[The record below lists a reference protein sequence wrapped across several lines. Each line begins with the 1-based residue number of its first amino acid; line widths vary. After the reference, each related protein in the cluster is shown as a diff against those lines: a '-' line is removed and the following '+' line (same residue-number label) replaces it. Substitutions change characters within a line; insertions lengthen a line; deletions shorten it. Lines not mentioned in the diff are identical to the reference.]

1 MVERGDSRDSDSD
14 ETIVEGSVT
23 ESDVEGEEF
32 CRRRLYFAFKDVPL
46 TTETRINEGHLSPE
60 ICFVQKFYDHTYARD
75 ENQVNPIL
83 QEADASD
90 PSQSLLHGWI
100 NCSSLTEN
108 ISKPDF
114 SANASVV
121 EQQDNSLDVKLNGF
135 QKDEEEKVSNEDLFP
150 ETSPYLDVL
159 LEDMIMVPKE
169 QDIFLHDLEGCLRT
183 CMTMLDTDNTVK
195 DHSSNNNTDLSQT
208 SPGKIFMEALTE
220 ETIETG
226 EFDISDL
233 LVSLDDSETFKTIKP
248 LFDKLESP
256 GQAFS
261 IDPSP
266 DENSDTLP
274 VQLLT
279 ALDALS
285 GSVEQPVTPVVPNET
300 ELSTE
305 AEQLCSEP
313 CTPRCDDEST
323 QITNMIDP
331 QLATVQGDEA
341 KALTGCNLQRT
352 TNEQPVDG
360 QQREK
365 EVIADYWDAIS
376 SEIPTGEG
384 SSCSAEA
391 AAHVETA
398 LTTLRETS
406 PKKCR
411 DDVSSHQ
418 YTLEQTQQSM
428 SHSGITT
435 RSRAKDF
442 DKIQKSTSKDKQNVE
457 TNICQETTLDK
468 DTKPEQRRSMRIQ
481 TRQGREAFR
490 QNSVQPWR
498 ISRSVVNRRNAYG
511 ETLLHRAVAH
521 QDVDFVQN
529 IIKVGGKVN
538 IQDYAGWTALHIASL
553 KGCYDI
559 ANALLKAGADVNA
572 RGNKQVTPLQDTVK
586 EGHYEMAELLLW
598 YGADPLLK
606 NEMGR
611 CALEE
616 ASNSS
621 MRRLLNSYTAKSR
634 KDSVPGGDDSKN
646 MNSTQSAEDTNLHQI
661 SLQTN
666 ESEPVCANLTDSDS
680 RNISQQRIVNE
691 VQNIYTNKSEDG
703 TSCNEHTLQ
712 ENPETLLAQAATDG
726 ETVSRSPFNST
737 SGTLSTTEQKAPQ
750 PENGRKILLNAEE
763 SVEGYH
769 LETENVASLEIEPV
783 ALQLH
788 EKDTLPIR
796 QKRDDLQETNS
807 KADLSSGV
815 NAARISPCSFQ
826 IVETVQKETTQK
838 TDEGVFAGESGT
850 EGTGKNGKEGI
861 AKTNVLS
868 QFTETEE
875 LQSKRVRLDH
885 QETSQKAASYPSGNK
900 TKLLSKP
907 SEFSQTSE
915 QQTSKKSESS
925 LPATKKDVILLG
937 TCTTGAERR
946 VRTKRNAKGETA
958 LHIAAGRGNLPLVKS
973 LISSG
978 VCVNDQDYAGWTA
991 IHEAANKGFTE
1002 VITELL
1008 KAGAN
1013 VNSRSLDGILPIHD
1027 AVSGNYLEAVR
1038 ILLQHGA
1045 NPLERDASGKSALDE
1060 ACNDEMK
1067 ELLKSYS
1074 AGESVLPVETTQIGE
1089 RRYPSRSRRSKCY
1102 SDYPNKDDTALEP
1115 QHEKYGYTLAAI
1127 QEKQKELLLLELRT
1141 SKDADV
1147 YTQRLSQMQDTLNE
1161 MLAEQKTESDML
1173 AKKYRASVES
1183 FNRGALRKQLA
1194 NLASKQK
1201 CLLTVAQT
1209 QEKLVQKIRSYR
1221 KTKHVFSASCSENQ
1235 ISDLGISHG
1244 NDKSQSLTADD
1255 VMCPDAVA
1263 FSKGLGASMP
1273 NGETVEA
1280 DLSLENRFSA
1290 QECSQ
1295 HPHICLGETGG
1306 NKEAIRS
1313 EEASGHPLTSENRV
1327 GEYPF
1332 DNISKLTGAV
1342 AVVTSPSETTV
1353 VPTKIK
1359 CSQQKDIDCAAIA
1372 EQGNK
1377 SLNSTS
1383 VTNALNTVKPRSTV
1397 VNNNVCHCGSD
1408 CQQVLKDGDLH
1419 GYIHKK
1425 AFQQHQQKVIL
1436 SPSTKNFPNTMQ
1448 QISFQSSENS
1458 LNGNSRITNL
1468 ASNTD
1473 YPVNLIEK
1481 FSQSYS
1487 NQGCKQKQVMYG
1499 RKYNKNPQL
1508 VDLLVLG
1515 RIKPG
1520 ENVLEFKLQEIS
1532 HKATVLKNGRIR
1544 TSKGKILLSPVLWV
1558 KDLLGRDIP
1567 VTWKYV
1573 WNKVTYLGTQLS
1585 KLLIE
1590 EESVSS
1596 ELELQ
1601 ESQEREPLEKN
1612 RVIRDPSNQNQRYQS
1627 PGTVSIA
1634 QPLCSFNLSNVQ
1646 PKTPSLTQTE
1656 VAKKLAHAEREAA
1669 VTKEFKSSSVQFNS
1683 VESLTHFPQFNQV
1696 LMVSKEEFLPC
1707 SAMEKYWNFYKGCEN
1722 FGF

>member
-1 MVERGDSRDSDSD
+1 
-14 ETIVEGSVT
+14 
-23 ESDVEGEEF
+23 
-32 CRRRLYFAFKDVPL
+32 
-46 TTETRINEGHLSPE
+46 
-60 ICFVQKFYDHTYARD
+60 
-75 ENQVNPIL
+75 
-83 QEADASD
+83 
-90 PSQSLLHGWI
+90 
-100 NCSSLTEN
+100 
-108 ISKPDF
+108 
-114 SANASVV
+114 
-121 EQQDNSLDVKLNGF
+121 
-135 QKDEEEKVSNEDLFP
+135 
-150 ETSPYLDVL
+150 
-159 LEDMIMVPKE
+159 
-169 QDIFLHDLEGCLRT
+169 
-183 CMTMLDTDNTVK
+183 
-195 DHSSNNNTDLSQT
+195 
-208 SPGKIFMEALTE
+208 
-220 ETIETG
+220 
-226 EFDISDL
+226 
-233 LVSLDDSETFKTIKP
+233 
-248 LFDKLESP
+248 
-256 GQAFS
+256 
-261 IDPSP
+261 
-266 DENSDTLP
+266 
-274 VQLLT
+274 
-279 ALDALS
+279 
-285 GSVEQPVTPVVPNET
+285 
-300 ELSTE
+300 
-305 AEQLCSEP
+305 
-313 CTPRCDDEST
+313 
-323 QITNMIDP
+323 
-331 QLATVQGDEA
+331 
-341 KALTGCNLQRT
+341 
-352 TNEQPVDG
+352 
-360 QQREK
+360 
-365 EVIADYWDAIS
+365 
-376 SEIPTGEG
+376 
-384 SSCSAEA
+384 
-391 AAHVETA
+391 
-398 LTTLRETS
+398 
-406 PKKCR
+406 
-411 DDVSSHQ
+411 
-418 YTLEQTQQSM
+418 
-428 SHSGITT
+428 
-435 RSRAKDF
+435 
-442 DKIQKSTSKDKQNVE
+442 
-457 TNICQETTLDK
+457 
-468 DTKPEQRRSMRIQ
+468 
-481 TRQGREAFR
+481 
-490 QNSVQPWR
+490 
-498 ISRSVVNRRNAYG
+498 
-511 ETLLHRAVAH
+511 
-521 QDVDFVQN
+521 
-529 IIKVGGKVN
+529 
-538 IQDYAGWTALHIASL
+538 
-553 KGCYDI
+553 
-559 ANALLKAGADVNA
+559 
-572 RGNKQVTPLQDTVK
+572 
-586 EGHYEMAELLLW
+586 
-598 YGADPLLK
+598 
-606 NEMGR
+606 
-611 CALEE
+611 
-616 ASNSS
+616 
-621 MRRLLNSYTAKSR
+621 
-634 KDSVPGGDDSKN
+634 
-646 MNSTQSAEDTNLHQI
+646 
-661 SLQTN
+661 
-666 ESEPVCANLTDSDS
+666 
-680 RNISQQRIVNE
+680 
-691 VQNIYTNKSEDG
+691 
-703 TSCNEHTLQ
+703 
-712 ENPETLLAQAATDG
+712 
-726 ETVSRSPFNST
+726 
-737 SGTLSTTEQKAPQ
+737 
-750 PENGRKILLNAEE
+750 
-763 SVEGYH
+763 
-769 LETENVASLEIEPV
+769 
-783 ALQLH
+783 
-788 EKDTLPIR
+788 
-796 QKRDDLQETNS
+796 
-807 KADLSSGV
+807 
-815 NAARISPCSFQ
+815 
-826 IVETVQKETTQK
+826 
-838 TDEGVFAGESGT
+838 
-850 EGTGKNGKEGI
+850 
-861 AKTNVLS
+861 
-868 QFTETEE
+868 
-875 LQSKRVRLDH
+875 
-885 QETSQKAASYPSGNK
+885 
-900 TKLLSKP
+900 
-907 SEFSQTSE
+907 
-915 QQTSKKSESS
+915 
-925 LPATKKDVILLG
+925 
-937 TCTTGAERR
+937 
-946 VRTKRNAKGETA
+946 KRNAKGETA

-1115 QHEKYGYTLAAI
+1115 QHEKYGVYTLAAI

-1601 ESQEREPLEKN
+1601 ESQEREPLG
-1612 RVIRDPSNQNQRYQS
+1612 VVPAS
-1627 PGTVSIA
+1627 
-1634 QPLCSFNLSNVQ
+1634 LLSEYLILFGNGYS
-1646 PKTPSLTQTE
+1646 KC
-1656 VAKKLAHAEREAA
+1656 
-1669 VTKEFKSSSVQFNS
+1669 SSVQFNS

>member
-1 MVERGDSRDSDSD
+1 MEERGDSLDSDSD
-14 ETIVEGSVT
+14 ETVVEGSLT

-32 CRRRLYFAFKDVPL
+32 CRRRWLYFPYKDVRL
-46 TTETRINEGHLSPE
+46 TTQTRINEGNLSPE
-60 ICFVQKFYDHTYARD
+60 ICFIQKFYDHTYARD
-75 ENQVNPIL
+75 ENQIL
-83 QEADASD
+83 QEEDASD
-90 PSQSLLHGWI
+90 QSQSLLHGWI
-100 NCSSLTEN
+100 SCPSLTEN

-121 EQQDNSLDVKLNGF
+121 EQQDNSADVKLNGF
-135 QKDEEEKVSNEDLFP
+135 QKDSEEKISPKLGNEDLFP
-150 ETSPYLDVL
+150 ETSPCLDVL

-169 QDIFLHDLEGCLRT
+169 QDTLPHDLEGCLRM
-183 CMTMLDTDNTVK
+183 CMTMLDTDNIAK

-208 SPGKIFMEALTE
+208 SPGKIFMETLTK

-226 EFDISDL
+226 EFTASDL
-233 LVSLDDSETFKTIKP
+233 LISLDDSDSLKMIKP

-266 DENSDTLP
+266 NGNSDTLP
-274 VQLLT
+274 VQLVT

-300 ELSTE
+300 QLNTE

-313 CTPRCDDEST
+313 CTARFDDEST
-323 QITNMIDP
+323 QITNVIDP
-331 QLATVQGDEA
+331 QLATVQVDET
-341 KALTGCNLQRT
+341 KALTGSNLQRT
-352 TNEQPVDG
+352 TNEQTVDD

-365 EVIADYWDAIS
+365 EVVADYWDAIS
-376 SEIPTGEG
+376 SETQTGEG

-391 AAHVETA
+391 AACVETA

-406 PKKCR
+406 PQKCR
-411 DDVSSHQ
+411 DDVPSHQ
-418 YTLEQTQQSM
+418 HILEQTHQ
-428 SHSGITT
+428 
-435 RSRAKDF
+435 
-442 DKIQKSTSKDKQNVE
+442 STSQ
-457 TNICQETTLDK
+457 
-468 DTKPEQRRSMRIQ
+468 S
-481 TRQGREAFR
+481 GREAFR
-490 QNSVQPWR
+490 RNSVKPCH
-498 ISRSVVNRRNAYG
+498 ISRSIVNRRNAYG

-521 QDVDFVQN
+521 QDVDLVQK

-553 KGCYDI
+553 NGCYDI

-572 RGNKQVTPLQDTVK
+572 RGNEQVTPLQDAVK

-611 CALEE
+611 SALEE

-621 MRRLLNSYTAKSR
+621 MRKLLNSYTAKSGT
-634 KDSVPGGDDSKN
+634 DSVPGGDDSKN
-646 MNSTQSAEDTNLHQI
+646 MNITQSAEDTNLHQI

-666 ESEPVCANLTDSDS
+666 ESEPVCASLTDSDS
-680 RNISQQRIVNE
+680 MKISQQMVVNE

-712 ENPETLLAQAATDG
+712 ENPETLLAQGLSAATNG

-737 SGTLSTTEQKAPQ
+737 SGTPSTQQKAPQ
-750 PENGRKILLNAEE
+750 PENGGRILLNAEE

-769 LETENVASLEIEPV
+769 METENVASLEIEPV

-788 EKDTLPIR
+788 EKDTLSIR

-807 KADLSSGV
+807 KADLCSGV
-815 NAARISPCSFQ
+815 NAARKSRCSFQ
-826 IVETVQKETTQK
+826 IVETMQKETTQK
-838 TDEGVFAGESGT
+838 T
-850 EGTGKNGKEGI
+850 
-861 AKTNVLS
+861 
-868 QFTETEE
+868 
-875 LQSKRVRLDH
+875 
-885 QETSQKAASYPSGNK
+885 
-900 TKLLSKP
+900 
-907 SEFSQTSE
+907 
-915 QQTSKKSESS
+915 ESS
-925 LPATKKDVILLG
+925 IPATKKDVILHG
-937 TCTTGAERR
+937 TCNTRAERR
-946 VRTKRNAKGETA
+946 VKTKRNAKGETE
-958 LHIAAGRGNLPLVKS
+958 LHIAAGRGNLPLVKA

-1002 VITELL
+1002 VIIELL

-1045 NPLERDASGKSALDE
+1045 NPLERDASGKRALDE

-1067 ELLKSYS
+1067 ELLKSYG
-1074 AGESVLPVETTQIGE
+1074 AGESVLPVPPVETTQTGAKW
-1089 RRYPSRSRRSKCY
+1089 YY
-1102 SDYPNKDDTALEP
+1102 SDYSDNDDVALEP
-1115 QHEKYGYTLAAI
+1115 QHEKYSVETLAAI
-1127 QEKQKELLLLELRT
+1127 QDAQEKQKELLLLELRT

-1161 MLAEQKTESDML
+1161 MLAKQKTERDML

-1183 FNRGALRKQLA
+1183 FKKGALRKQLA

-1221 KTKHVFSASCSENQ
+1221 KTKKVFSASCSGNQ
-1235 ISDLGISHG
+1235 ISNVGISHG
-1244 NDKSQSLTADD
+1244 NDKSQSLTADE
-1255 VMCPDAVA
+1255 VMCLDAVA

-1280 DLSLENRFSA
+1280 DLSSENRFSA
-1290 QECSQ
+1290 QKCNQ
-1295 HPHICLGETGG
+1295 HPHICLGENGG
-1306 NKEAIRS
+1306 NKEATRS
-1313 EEASGHPLTSENRV
+1313 KEASDHPLTSENRV

-1342 AVVTSPSETTV
+1342 EVVSLPSETTGS
-1353 VPTKIK
+1353 PMKIK

-1372 EQGNK
+1372 ERGNK

-1383 VTNALNTVKPRSTV
+1383 VTNALNIVKLQSTV
-1397 VNNNVCHCGSD
+1397 VNSNVCHCASD
-1408 CQQVLKDGDLH
+1408 CQQVLTDGNLH
-1419 GYIHKK
+1419 GYINKK
-1425 AFQQHQQKVIL
+1425 EAFQQHQQQVIL
-1436 SPSTKNFPNTMQ
+1436 STSTKNFPNILQ

-1458 LNGNSRITNL
+1458 LNGNLGITDL

-1473 YPVNLIEK
+1473 YPVNLVEK

-1487 NQGCKQKQVMYG
+1487 NQGYKQKQEMHG
-1499 RKYNKNPQL
+1499 RKCNKKLQL

-1532 HKATVLKNGRIR
+1532 YKATVLKNGKIR
-1544 TSKGKILLSPVLWV
+1544 TSKGKILQSPVLWV
-1558 KDLLGRDIP
+1558 KDVLGSDIP

-1573 WNKVTYLGTQLS
+1573 WNKVTYLGTPLS
-1585 KLLIE
+1585 KLLVE
-1590 EESVSS
+1590 EGSVSS
-1596 ELELQ
+1596 DLELQ
-1601 ESQEREPLEKN
+1601 ESQEREPL
-1612 RVIRDPSNQNQRYQS
+1612 
-1627 PGTVSIA
+1627 G
-1634 QPLCSFNLSNVQ
+1634 
-1646 PKTPSLTQTE
+1646 
-1656 VAKKLAHAEREAA
+1656 
-1669 VTKEFKSSSVQFNS
+1669 SSVQFSS

-1696 LMVSKEEFLPC
+1696 LMVRKEEFLPC
-1707 SAMEKYWNFYKGCEN
+1707 SVMEKYWNFYKGCEN